1 MYLSKNNDIMNSIM
15 TKIKNKCK
23 RKKVSKKGTTQK
35 IHITSRRSAISRHRG
50 IYNRN
55 SISINI

>member
-15 TKIKNKCK
+15 TKIKQIQ
-23 RKKVSKKGTTQK
+23 KKKTSKKGTTQK